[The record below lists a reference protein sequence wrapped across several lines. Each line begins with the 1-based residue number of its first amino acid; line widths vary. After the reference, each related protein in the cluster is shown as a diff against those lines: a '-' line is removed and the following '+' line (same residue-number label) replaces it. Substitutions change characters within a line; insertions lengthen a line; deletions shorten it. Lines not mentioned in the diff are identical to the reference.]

1 MILTACRQ
9 RHSLENFFR
18 DMKTHKKDYDYFI
31 NLAFREKKI
40 PPKIVRAS
48 LAYSQVRP

>member
-1 MILTACRQ
+1 
-9 RHSLENFFR
+9 
-18 DMKTHKKDYDYFI
+18 MKTYKKDYDFFF
-31 NLAFREKKI
+31 NLALKEKKI